1 MTRPARPRGDRT
13 TGGGVDDGDG
23 GDGGERS
30 LVIEGGPTL
39 ELARHPERPRE
50 RLRAWDAADVL
61 AIEHLAGESS
71 GLPAGRVGVVGDEWG
86 AITCGLLA
94 SGVGDVVH
102 IGDSF
107 VAQQAARANLA
118 RNALPMSAVRFLDA
132 RTTPAGLLDALVVKV
147 PKSLAA
153 MDEWLR
159 VVRPALPDSIE
170 VVATAMTRH
179 MHTSTLEVLGARIGA
194 TRPPQARRR
203 ARLALSRVG
212 APIDTSTRWPRR
224 WQIATDES
232 DAGPTVVGHVAA
244 FAAERLDA
252 GTAVLLEAL
261 ARHRGPRPT
270 TLVDLGCGTG
280 VVGLVE
286 AWRDEA
292 LELVFIDESFDAVAS
307 AEAGWRA
314 SFGSREARFVI
325 GDRLETVAVGEPL
338 GPGSVDRVVVN
349 PPFHSGHALSD
360 ATAWDMFVQSRRVLR
375 AGGDLW
381 VVGNR
386 HLGYHAKLKRILGNV
401 EVVAST
407 PAFVVLRSVRR

>member
-1 MTRPARPRGDRT
+1 MTRPARPRGDHNT
-13 TGGGVDDGDG
+13 GDG
-23 GDGGERS
+23 GGRDSGSERRLVIDGGH
-30 LVIEGGPTL
+30 TL

-50 RLRAWDAADVL
+50 HLRAWDAADVL
-61 AIEHLAGESS
+61 VVEHLGRES
-71 GLPAGRVGVVGDEWG
+71 GGVPAGRVGVVGDEWG

-94 SGVGDVVH
+94 SGVGEVVH

-107 VAQQAARANLA
+107 VAQQAARANLL
-118 RNALPMSAVRFLDA
+118 RNALAVSAVRFLDA
-132 RTTPAGLLDALVVKV
+132 RTAPGCLLDALVVKV

-159 VVRPALPDSIE
+159 VLRPALTDGIE
-170 VVATAMTRH
+170 VVSAAMVRH
-179 MHTSTLEVLGARIGA
+179 MHTSTLEVLGARIGV
-194 TRPPQARRR
+194 TRTTPARRR

-212 APIDTSTRWPRR
+212 VPVDTSTRWPRQ
-224 WQIATDES
+224 WQVAADES
-232 DAGPTVVGHVAA
+232 GTGPTVVGHVAA

-261 ARHRGPRPT
+261 ARHRGPRPR

-286 AWRDEA
+286 AWRDE
-292 LELVFIDESFDAVAS
+292 ELDVVFLDESFDAVAS

-314 SFGSREARFVI
+314 TFGSREARFVI
-325 GDRLETVAVGEPL
+325 GDRLESVAVGEPL
-338 GPGSVDRVVVN
+338 GPGSIDRVVVN

-360 ATAWDMFVQSRRVLR
+360 ATAWDMFVQSRRVLLP
-375 AGGDLW
+375 GGDLW

-386 HLGYHAKLKRILGNV
+386 HLGYHAKLKRVLGNV
-401 EVVAST
+401 DVVAST